1 MRHVGIQFLAA
12 AALCLLASP
21 AFSQRGQRQPGGFG
35 PQEVGLSQL
44 LTNEGVQKEL
54 KITKDQAEKFTK
66 AAQEQRTK
74 MREAFQDA
82 GGDMD
87 KLREIMT
94 KFRAESEKAAAK
106 LASDTLKPEQV
117 KRLKQMALQA
127 NGLRSFTKPEV
138 QKELKLTETQIKDV
152 TKISADVQKEAGE
165 LLRDAGRDRD
175 KRQEAQKKIATLNT
189 EALAKVAK
197 SLTADQQKTWTAMI
211 GDKFTYVPTPFRRP
225 NN

>member
-1 MRHVGIQFLAA
+1 MRHVGTPFLAA

-21 AFSQRGQRQPGGFG
+21 AFAQPGLFG

-82 GGDMD
+82 GGDRE
-87 KLREIMT
+87 KLREILT
-94 KFRAESEKAAAK
+94 KFQAESNKTFTK
-106 LASDTLKPEQV
+106 LATDTLKPEQV
-117 KRLKQMALQA
+117 KRLQQMALQA

-138 QKELKLTETQIKDV
+138 QKELKLTDTQIKDI
-152 TKISADVQKEAGE
+152 TKINADVQKDTAE
-165 LLRDAGRDRD
+165 LFKDVGFDRE
-175 KRQEAQKKIATLNT
+175 KMQEAQKKVATLNT
-189 EALAKVAK
+189 EGLAKVTK
-197 SLTADQQKTWTAMI
+197 LLTDDQQKTWKTMI
-211 GDKFTYVPTPFRRP
+211 GDKFTYVPTPFRPR
-225 NN
+225 N

>member
-1 MRHVGIQFLAA
+1 MRHVGIPFLAA
-12 AALCLLASP
+12 AALCMLASP
-21 AFSQRGQRQPGGFG
+21 AFAQRGGFG

-66 AAQEQRTK
+66 AAQEQGAK

-94 KFRAESEKAAAK
+94 KLRAESEKAAAK
-106 LASDTLKPEQV
+106 LAADTLKPEQV
-117 KRLKQMALQA
+117 KRLQQMALQA

-138 QKELKLTETQIKDV
+138 QKALKLTDTQIKDV

-189 EALAKVAK
+189 EGLAKVTK
-197 SLTADQQKTWTAMI
+197 LLTDDQQKTWKTMI